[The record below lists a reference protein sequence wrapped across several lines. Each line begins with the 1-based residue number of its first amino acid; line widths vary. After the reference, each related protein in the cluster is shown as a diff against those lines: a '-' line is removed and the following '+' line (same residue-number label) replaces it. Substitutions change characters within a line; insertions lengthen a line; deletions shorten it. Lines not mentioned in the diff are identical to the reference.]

1 MLKSH
6 SHYYTCP
13 HPPVFNLIVGLS
25 PDMPSHPLPSS
36 PVVTAML
43 TMSVPG
49 SVLFP

>member
-6 SHYYTCP
+6 SHYYTW
-13 HPPVFNLIVGLS
+13 PPVFNLIVGLS